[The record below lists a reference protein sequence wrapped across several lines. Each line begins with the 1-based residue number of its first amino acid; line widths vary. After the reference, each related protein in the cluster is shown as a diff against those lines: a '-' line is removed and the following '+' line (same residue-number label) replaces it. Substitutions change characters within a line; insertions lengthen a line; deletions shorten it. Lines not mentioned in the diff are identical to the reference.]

1 MKPYI
6 GLPLLLALL
15 AGCNPQPEHGLQSPT
30 PAATPSVA
38 PTVLPI
44 RIRGHG
50 TASRPIKIVDLQRQG
65 NRKLY
70 ELLAKSS
77 EGELT
82 QAVQARFE
90 DTHVTFYDKS
100 GSTMVAD
107 APVTTVD
114 ERHHRVVMSGGV
126 HAKASTGMTLV
137 CDVLTYDSKSGMIHG
152 DRNVRINGTQGGTEQ
167 TLTGNSF
174 DSDLKFTQM
183 RIQ

>member
-1 MKPYI
+1 MRPYI
-6 GLPLLLALL
+6 ALPFLLALL
-15 AGCNPQPEHGLQSPT
+15 GGCNPKPERGFQSPT
-30 PAATPSVA
+30 PAATPSA
-38 PTVLPI
+38 AATVLPI
-44 RIRGHG
+44 RIHGHG
-50 TASRPIKIVDLQRQG
+50 TAARPIKIVDLERKD

-114 ERHHRVVMSGGV
+114 ERHHHVVMSGGV
-126 HAKASTGMTLV
+126 HAKASTGMTLI
-137 CDVLTYDSKSGMIHG
+137 CDVLTYDSKSGMLHG
-152 DRNVRINGTQGGTEQ
+152 DGNVRINGTQGGTQQ

>member
-1 MKPYI
+1 MRPYI
-6 GLPLLLALL
+6 ALPGLLAVL
-15 AGCNPQPEHGLQSPT
+15 AGCNPQPQHGLQTPT
-30 PAATPSVA
+30 PAATSSA
-38 PTVLPI
+38 ASSTLPI
-44 RIRGHG
+44 RIHGHG
-50 TASRPIKIVDLQRQG
+50 TATRPIRILDQQG
-65 NRKLY
+65 NRRLY

-100 GSTMVAD
+100 GSTMAAD

-114 ERHHRVVMSGGV
+114 ERLHRVVMSGGV
-126 HAKASTGMTLV
+126 HAKTSTGMTLV
-137 CDVLTYDSKSGMIHG
+137 SDTLTYDSKSGMIHG
-152 DRNVRINGTQGGTEQ
+152 DGDVRITGTQGGTAQ

>member
-6 GLPLLLALL
+6 ALPVLLAVL
-15 AGCNPQPEHGLQSPT
+15 AGCNPQPQHGLQTPT
-30 PAATPSVA
+30 PAATPTTAS
-38 PTVLPI
+38 TVLPI
-44 RIRGHG
+44 RIHGRG
-50 TASRPIKIVDLQRQG
+50 TSKRPIKIVDQQG

-107 APVTTVD
+107 SPVTTVD
-114 ERHHRVVMSGGV
+114 ERHHRVVMSGDV
-126 HAKASTGMTLV
+126 HAKSSTGMTLI
-137 CDVLTYDSKSGMIHG
+137 CDILTYDSKSGMIHG
-152 DRNVRINGTQGGTEQ
+152 DGNVRITGTQGGAQQ